1 MSADILE
8 DTSRSVL
15 EYHPCVEF
23 PAPQNSLTR
32 LDQPNKFRPS
42 SLDGLLCGFPK
53 SFYLTV
59 GFAADFLVLLPV
71 AAAVAVAAAAGRIE
85 GV

>member
-1 MSADILE
+1 MRADILE
-8 DTSRSVL
+8 DSSRRVP

-23 PAPQNSLTR
+23 PALPHSLTR
-32 LDQPNKFRPS
+32 LDQPNNFRPS
-42 SLDGLLCGFPK
+42 SLDGLPCGFPK

-59 GFAADFLVLLPV
+59 GFAADFLVLILV
-71 AAAVAVAAAAGRIE
+71 AAAVAVTAAAGRIE